1 MENGMTNK
9 PSKLAMEVME
19 RYNRENGI
27 QEEIKDSIDECV
39 RGDYDTDFNYRR
51 KEICDIEGISIRA
64 VDKIINLAKGR
75 VARRLYIMT
84 ELERL
89 DKLCGYYKT
98 PEEINEIAADNLYN
112 LIKNKRFFINFIE
125 NLVP

>member
-1 MENGMTNK
+1 MTNK

-19 RYNRENGI
+19 RYNREYGI
-27 QEEIKDSIDECV
+27 QEEIEDSIDECV
-39 RGDYDTDFNYRR
+39 RGDYDTDFNCRR
-51 KEICDIEGISIRA
+51 REICDIEGISIRA
-64 VDKIINLAKGR
+64 VDKIISLAKGR

-98 PEEINEIAADNLYN
+98 PEEIDEIAADNLYN
-112 LIKNKRFFINFIE
+112 LMKNKCFFINFIE

>member
-1 MENGMTNK
+1 MVNGMTNK
-9 PSKLAMEVME
+9 PSKLALEVME

-27 QEEIKDSIDECV
+27 KEEIEDSIYERA
-39 RGDYDTDFNYRR
+39 RGDYDTNFSCRR
-51 KEICDIEGISIRA
+51 REICDVEGISIRA
-64 VDKIINLAKGR
+64 VDKIISLAKGR

-98 PEEINEIAADNLYN
+98 PEEIDEIAADNLYN
-112 LIKNKRFFINFIE
+112 LMKNKCFFINFIE